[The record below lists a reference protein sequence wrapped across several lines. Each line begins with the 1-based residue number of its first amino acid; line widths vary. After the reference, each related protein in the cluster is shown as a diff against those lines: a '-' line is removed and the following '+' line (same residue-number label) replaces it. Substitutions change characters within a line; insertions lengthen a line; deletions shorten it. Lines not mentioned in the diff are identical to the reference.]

1 MTAPPELPGPDVPLD
16 RLSESELAALICRAT
31 DELSSRGTRES
42 FAEMLRIVA
51 YAGERVGEAARLMA
65 SSNSWSQVAE
75 ISGTSRQAAWER
87 WRMS

>member
-1 MTAPPELPGPDVPLD
+1 MTG
-16 RLSESELAALICRAT
+16 RSESAADLALDGLTEGELAALICRAI
-31 DELSSRGTRES
+31 DELTGRGTREG

-51 YAGERVGEAARLMA
+51 YTGQRVGDAARLVA
-65 SSNSWSQVAE
+65 ESDSWSQVAE

>member
-1 MTAPPELPGPDVPLD
+1 MDGLTEG
-16 RLSESELAALICRAT
+16 ELAALICRT
-31 DELSSRGTRES
+31 IDELTGRGTREG

-51 YAGERVGEAARLMA
+51 YTGQRVGDAARLVA
-65 SSNSWSQVAE
+65 ESNSWSQVAE